1 MKLKKTHKNS
11 CEYNPQILKDY
22 EIFAGLT
29 EDQIDRFCQ
38 VITPLRY
45 NKGDVIIQE
54 GDSGDSILILLE
66 GKVEISQAL
75 TLKTDLSQTDT
86 REKSLITLAS
96 DFRPFFGEMS
106 LFSDDDKRSATV
118 KAASSCGIA
127 KIDKDKFFKIC
138 NDHPEIG
145 NRVMQ
150 NIARVL
156 SNRLKQANQNVLK
169 LTTAFSLI
177 IES

>member
-1 MKLKKTHKNS
+1 MSIIKKHKNS
-11 CEYNPQILKDY
+11 CEYNPQILKHY
-22 EIFAGLT
+22 EIFADLT
-29 EDQIDRFCQ
+29 EEQIDKFYK
-38 VITPLRY
+38 VIIPIQF

-54 GDSGDSILILLE
+54 GEPGNSILILLD

-75 TLKTDLSQTDT
+75 TLKTDASQADT
-86 REKSLITLAS
+86 REKSLISLSS
-96 DFRPFFGEMS
+96 DLRPFFGEMS

-118 KAASSCGIA
+118 KAITTCSIA
-127 KIDKDKFFKIC
+127 RIDKNNFFRIC
-138 NDHPEIG
+138 NDYPEIG
-145 NRVMQ
+145 NKVMQ